1 MRTNKFS
8 KSCVTRQ
15 SGRKKMGLLFA
26 KSKQVI
32 QKITANSS
40 WPAAHVLSKNMGWL
54 GGFLT

>member
-1 MRTNKFS
+1 
-8 KSCVTRQ
+8 
-15 SGRKKMGLLFA
+15 MGLLFA